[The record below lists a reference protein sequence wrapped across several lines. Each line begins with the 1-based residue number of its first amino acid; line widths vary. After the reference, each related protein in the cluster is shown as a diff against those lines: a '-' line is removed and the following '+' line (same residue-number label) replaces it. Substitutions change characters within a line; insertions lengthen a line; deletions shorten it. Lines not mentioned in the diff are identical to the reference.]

1 VKGRG
6 DRVNDEL
13 SGVRTEVVVAC
24 FDEIGEMQ
32 RKTTVSPGATF
43 ELRVHC
49 NVIFSSP
56 CTLLGI
62 SFSFIN
68 RKT

>member
-13 SGVRTEVVVAC
+13 SGVWMEVVVAC
-24 FDEIGEMQ
+24 FDEIREMQ

-43 ELRVHC
+43 ELR
-49 NVIFSSP
+49 IF
-56 CTLLGI
+56 
-62 SFSFIN
+62 
-68 RKT
+68 